1 MKRVL
6 DMCCGPRCF
15 YFDKA
20 DTRVL
25 ACDVRTV
32 NFTNQLNR
40 TCIVAPDLLQDF
52 RHLPEEWSGRFDLVL
67 FDPPHLA
74 HAGEKSWLRAKYG
87 VLDRTN
93 WRADLAAGFA
103 EGFRVLREG
112 GTLLFKWAETQIK
125 VSEVLKLT
133 EQKPLIATRFPTKSG
148 THWMVFYKEAA

>member
-25 ACDVRTV
+25 ACDVRTE

-52 RHLPEEWSGRFDLVL
+52 RHLPEEWVGRFDLVL
-67 FDPPHLA
+67 FDPPHLV

-87 VLDRTN
+87 ILDRA
-93 WRADLAAGFA
+93 R
-103 EGFRVLREG
+103 
-112 GTLLFKWAETQIK
+112 TLF
-125 VSEVLKLT
+125 
-133 EQKPLIATRFPTKSG
+133 
-148 THWMVFYKEAA
+148 

>member
-25 ACDVRTV
+25 ACDVRTE
-32 NFTNQLNR
+32 NFTNRLNR

-52 RHLPEEWSGRFDLVL
+52 RHLPEEWGDRFDLVL
-67 FDPPHLA
+67 FDPPHLV

-87 VLDRTN
+87 ILDRTN
-93 WRADLAAGFA
+93 WRADLAEGFT

-133 EQKPLIATRFPTKSG
+133 EQKPLITTRFPTKSG
-148 THWMVFYKEAA
+148 THWIVFYKEEA

>member
-25 ACDVRTV
+25 ACDVRTA

-67 FDPPHLA
+67 
-74 HAGEKSWLRAKYG
+74 
-87 VLDRTN
+87 
-93 WRADLAAGFA
+93 
-103 EGFRVLREG
+103 
-112 GTLLFKWAETQIK
+112 
-125 VSEVLKLT
+125 
-133 EQKPLIATRFPTKSG
+133 ATRFPTKSG
-148 THWMVFYKEAA
+148 THWIVFYKEEA

>member
-25 ACDVRTV
+25 ACDVRMA

-52 RHLPEEWSGRFDLVL
+52 RHLPEEWGGRFDLVL
-67 FDPPHLA
+67 FDPPHLV

-87 VLDRTN
+87 ILDRAN

-133 EQKPLIATRFPTKSG
+133 EQKPLIVTRFPTKSG
-148 THWMVFYKEAA
+148 THWIVFYKEEA